1 MEFLHEINDK
11 KMMFLHYNINLSGLA
26 VILLGFITGVSVSI
40 NVIQQANTKRLTELV
55 DSWKYQAEHLQAE
68 LNASRNGSFEEI
80 GVS

>member
-1 MEFLHEINDK
+1 MEYIHGILTSTV
-11 KMMFLHYNINLSGLA
+11 NISGVA
-26 VILLGFITGVSVSI
+26 VMLLGFVAGISVSI

-68 LNASRNGSFEEI
+68 LNASRNGHPFNDG